1 MSSSLKNK
9 VAQKPIA
16 LLLLLT
22 AVFIAQS
29 QPHRPPV
36 RVRERRIV
44 IFRFHL
50 AVSM

>member
-22 AVFIAQS
+22 TVLLPS
-29 QPHRPPV
+29 HNPHKPPV